1 MIRDRLQRQILR
13 DEMEVKRIG
22 DLEPKGLFRQLLS
35 GMQGKSRLTA
45 LWPHVRLRSVRQLMR
60 PVI

>member
-22 DLEPKGLFRQLLS
+22 DLEPKGLYRQLLP
-35 GMQGKSRLTA
+35 GMQRESRPTA
-45 LWPHVRLRSVRQLMR
+45 LYSLARPRSVRQLMK